1 MQNFRKQSERLES
14 DDTIDGA
21 PSTFDCE
28 AALVRKDVE
37 IATAVVIERERVR
50 RTPMIASEGKM
61 PVPEALERLQS
72 ERNAIVIEH
81 VRRLEVMMGHASFSR
96 LDRYVHSEFVNR
108 LTIRDGKTIN
118 PHLRSQALPRTQ

>member
-72 ERNAIVIEH
+72 ERDAIVIEH
-81 VRRLEVMMGHASFSR
+81 VRRLEVMMGHASS
-96 LDRYVHSEFVNR
+96 VNR

-118 PHLRSQALPRTQ
+118 PHLLSQALPRTQ